1 MMKKKNFTL
10 IELLVVIAIIAI
22 LASMLLPALNKAR
35 DKAKDISCANQ
46 LKQIGIC
53 TQLYAGDFNDF
64 VLPGYQYHWVG
75 STRYSGV
82 QATWLARLCGWNGLP
97 DYGLKW
103 AKSFTCPRETISIL
117 SGAGR
122 MMYSHYAINPYL
134 AMSGNAYP
142 DWIKFS
148 NIRSASQKILVADQR
163 RTSSWYF
170 RANYDGSYRHGAR
183 VNIVY
188 AGGNVG
194 KMVYDQIINRNT
206 NPGVF
211 DHFEPKD

>member
-1 MMKKKNFTL
+1 MKRKIFTL

-35 DKAKDISCANQ
+35 DKAHDSACKNK
-46 LKQIGIC
+46 LKQIGLAS
-53 TQLYAGDFNDF
+53 QLYAGDFDDF
-64 VLPGYQYHWVG
+64 VPPGYQYHYVG
-75 STRYSGV
+75 STKKTGADACWFSRLSG
-82 QATWLARLCGWNGLP
+82 RNGLP

-103 AKSFTCPRETISIL
+103 AESFTCPKEPTKIL

-122 MMYSHYAINPYL
+122 MMYTHYAINPYL
-134 AMSGNAYP
+134 AMSGGSPYDNFVR
-142 DWIKFS
+142 FS
-148 NIRSASQKILVADQR
+148 KISSASEKILVADQR

-170 RANYDGSYRHGAR
+170 RANYDGGFRHQAR

-194 KMVYDQIINRNT
+194 ALRYDEIISINT
-206 NPGVF
+206 TPGVF
-211 DHFEPKD
+211 DHFQPRD